1 MTKARFQRSRDAA
14 IRPAKTDGHVYYAR
28 LKTPLGLFYKLGFTS
43 LGSVEERLAFQ
54 GTGDENLVDKVLL
67 FVYLKDGYDV
77 ETALHQ
83 YFRLRKAFNNMQSD
97 PNLPL
102 HRNGQSELYIDDI
115 LHYDNEYHIDQAH
128 ATRRCIRN
136 AEQARIDK
144 VVQEMGG
151 PRPVDPDMAAA
162 LAAVE
167 GPITWLMRVYTKFCM
182 MFASEAER
190 VQHAAHQGRHYQ
202 AKLPKSE
209 AIEAIL
215 ARLSD
220 ARLSEQLDKMRQ
232 RRARIQEHLRRAGL
246 T

>member
-1 MTKARFQRSRDAA
+1 M
-14 IRPAKTDGHVYYAR
+14 RPAKTDGHVYYVR

-83 YFRLRKAFNNMQSD
+83 HFQPRKAFSNVQSD

-102 HRNGQSELYIDDI
+102 HLNGQSELYIDDI
-115 LHYDNEYHIDQAH
+115 LDYDSDYHIDQAH
-128 ATRRCIRN
+128 ATRRGIRH

-167 GPITWLMRVYTKFCM
+167 GPITWLMRAYAKFCM

-190 VQHAAHQGRHYQ
+190 VRDAAHQGRHYQ

-209 AIEAIL
+209 AIETIL

-220 ARLSEQLDKMRQ
+220 AHLSQQLDKAKQ
-232 RRARIQEHLRRAGL
+232 RRERLQELLRKAGL